1 LDNDASAGYGGAR
14 LVFDGT
20 ADPGSYL
27 FRDEENTAY
36 ANCFANTFNV
46 VSDLRLKKDI
56 NYLNSTDYNAYLD
69 KIRNVNSITYR
80 FRKEKASDKV
90 HVGFT
95 AQSLP
100 AEVQEKF
107 PSPKR
112 KNSTEDVLGV
122 NLTDMTGLLLTGVK
136 AIDNKQSQ
144 LEKTV
149 AEQQQEIEAL
159 KKEIQQLKNK

>member
-1 LDNDASAGYGGAR
+1 
-14 LVFDGT
+14 
-20 ADPGSYL
+20 
-27 FRDEENTAY
+27 
-36 ANCFANTFNV
+36 
-46 VSDLRLKKDI
+46 
-56 NYLNSTDYNAYLD
+56 
-69 KIRNVNSITYR
+69 
-80 FRKEKASDKV
+80 V